1 MPTHFVLIT
10 KSDVMMKK
18 LITTGFIL
26 GLTVLSFN
34 TLAADAAAGKAK
46 TAMCAGCHGADGNS
60 PVSANPKLN
69 GQNEKYIA
77 KQLKDFTV
85 PADKGGRFS
94 PIMGGMAAGLSE
106 ADRANIAAYFASQQ
120 PRVTAAPAVS
130 DEDLAIGE
138 RIYRGGNETTG
149 VPACIGCHAPKGNGN
164 APAGWPRLAGQH
176 ADYVVTQLQQFRLAA
191 QYPDDNSKGRRNDG
205 DGKIMRDVSARMSD
219 REISAVAAYVQG
231 LH

>member
-1 MPTHFVLIT
+1 MPTHFLLTT

-18 LITTGFIL
+18 LMTTGFIL
-26 GLTVLSFN
+26 GLAILSLN
-34 TLAADAAAGKAK
+34 TLAADAAACKAK
-46 TAMCAGCHGADGNS
+46 AAMCAGCHGADGNS
-60 PVSANPKLN
+60 SVPANPKLN

-77 KQLKDFTV
+77 KQLKDFTTPV
-85 PADKGGRFS
+85 EKGGRFS

-106 ADRANIAAYFASQQ
+106 ADRANLAAHFSSQK
-120 PRVTAAPAVS
+120 VNITAAPAVS

-138 RIYRGGNETTG
+138 RIYRGGNEATG
-149 VPACIGCHAPKGNGN
+149 VPACIACHAPKGNGN

-176 ADYVVTQLQQFRLAA
+176 ADYVVTQLQQFRIAA
-191 QYPDDNSKGRRNDG
+191 QYPDDISKGRRNDG
-205 DGKIMRDVSARMSD
+205 DSKIMRDVTARMTD

>member
-1 MPTHFVLIT
+1 
-10 KSDVMMKK
+10 MMKK

-34 TLAADAAAGKAK
+34 SQAADADAGKAK
-46 TAMCAGCHGADGNS
+46 AVMCAGCHGADGNS
-60 PVSANPKLN
+60 PISTNPRLN

-77 KQLKDFTV
+77 KQLKDFTTA
-85 PADKGGRFS
+85 PDKGGRFS
-94 PIMGGMAAGLSE
+94 PIMGGMAAGLSD
-106 ADRANIAAYFASQQ
+106 ADRANVAAYFAAQAVK
-120 PRVTAAPAVS
+120 VTAAPAVS

-138 RIYRGGNETTG
+138 RLYRGGNETTG

-176 ADYVVTQLQQFRLAA
+176 ADYVMTQLQQFRIAA
-191 QYPDDNSKGRRNDG
+191 QYPDDSSKGRRNDG
-205 DGKIMRDVSARMSD
+205 DGKIMRDVTARMTD

>member
-1 MPTHFVLIT
+1 MPTHFLLTT

-26 GLTVLSFN
+26 GLGLLSLN
-34 TLAADAAAGKAK
+34 ALAADVAAGKAK
-46 TAMCAGCHGADGNS
+46 TVMCAGCHGADGNS
-60 PVSANPKLN
+60 PAPTAPKLI

-77 KQLKDFTV
+77 KQLKDFVT

-94 PIMGGMAAGLSE
+94 PIMGGMAAGLTE
-106 ADRANIAAYFASQQ
+106 ADRANVAAYFASQQ
-120 PRVTAAPAVS
+120 AKVTAAPAVS

-164 APAGWPRLAGQH
+164 AGAGWPRLAGQH
-176 ADYVVTQLQQFRLAA
+176 ADYVVTQLQQFRIAA
-191 QYPDDNSKGRRNDG
+191 QYPEDNSKGRRNDG
-205 DGKIMRDVSARMSD
+205 DSKLMRDVSAHLTD
-219 REISAVAAYVQG
+219 REIAAVAAYVQG

>member
-1 MPTHFVLIT
+1 MPARFVLTT

-34 TLAADAAAGKAK
+34 TLAADAAAGKGKA
-46 TAMCAGCHGADGNS
+46 AMCAGCHGMDGNS
-60 PVSANPKLN
+60 PLASNPKLN

-106 ADRANIAAYFASQQ
+106 VDRANIAAYFASQ
-120 PRVTAAPAVS
+120 PGKVTAAPAVS

-138 RIYRGGNETTG
+138 RIYRGGNEASG

-164 APAGWPRLAGQH
+164 APAGWPRLGGQH
-176 ADYVVTQLQQFRLAA
+176 ADYIATQLQQFRIAA

-205 DGKIMRDVSARMSD
+205 DGKIMRDVTVHMTD
-219 REISAVAAYVQG
+219 REIGAVAAYIQG

>member
-1 MPTHFVLIT
+1 MPPRFLLTT

-18 LITTGFIL
+18 LMTTGFIL
-26 GLTVLSFN
+26 GLAVLSFN

-46 TAMCAGCHGADGNS
+46 SAMCAGCHGADGNS
-60 PVSANPKLN
+60 PMATNPKLN

-77 KQLKDFTV
+77 KQLKDFVT

-94 PIMGGMAAGLSE
+94 PMMAGMAAGLSE
-106 ADRANIAAYFASQQ
+106 ADRANLAAYFASQKVN
-120 PRVTAAPAVS
+120 VTAAPAVS

-138 RIYRGGNETTG
+138 RIYRAGNEATG

-164 APAGWPRLAGQH
+164 APAGWPRLGGQH
-176 ADYVVTQLQQFRLAA
+176 ADYVTAQLQQFRIAA
-191 QYPDDNSKGRRNDG
+191 QYPDDLGKGRRNDG
-205 DGKIMRDVSARMSD
+205 EGKIMRDVTARMTD
-219 REISAVAAYVQG
+219 REISAVSAYIQG